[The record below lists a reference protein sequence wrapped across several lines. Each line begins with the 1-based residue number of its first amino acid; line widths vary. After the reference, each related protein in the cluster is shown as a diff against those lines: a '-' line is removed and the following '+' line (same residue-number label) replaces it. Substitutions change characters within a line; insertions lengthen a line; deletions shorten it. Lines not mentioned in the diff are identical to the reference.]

1 MKSVWIKRRKQ
12 HKERQTRGKRGK
24 HCTIYNTTQN
34 SQNLPR
40 SIVNEQLLRD
50 GGDDDGALVEVV
62 NVDYVVVVVVAVDVA
77 VVDHSHSHGLYLL
90 LLLPN
95 VLLLLL

>member
-62 NVDYVVVVVVAVDVA
+62 NVDYVVVVVAVDVA